1 MDRKKEIIGVL
12 LILVSMFMMLSLITY
27 SSSEEPT
34 ISPNIAISNRS
45 GIIGVYIGHYFI
57 KLGLGYI
64 SFIVPALGVAWG
76 WILFS
81 KRRQEF
87 LLKITL
93 HIFY

>member
-87 LLKITL
+87 LLKINS
-93 HIFY
+93 